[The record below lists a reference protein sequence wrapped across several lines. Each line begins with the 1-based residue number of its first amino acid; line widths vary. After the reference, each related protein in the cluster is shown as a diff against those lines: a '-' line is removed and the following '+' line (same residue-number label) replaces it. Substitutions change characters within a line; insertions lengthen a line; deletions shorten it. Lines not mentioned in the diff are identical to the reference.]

1 MADMNL
7 EMAVT
12 LKDQASAG
20 LKKVADE
27 VEKGAK
33 RATEAAKR
41 GAKEQQDAARQTDV
55 LQSALSG
62 KAENY
67 ARRLAQTRQTL
78 GIRSEHQIQRE
89 IQRTEAAYNRLARSG
104 RASAMELNR
113 AYAASRQQIAQ
124 LNAEMGRMP
133 TSSVVGSRFG
143 GLLSN
148 AGRGVTGLAAGVTA
162 GTMYLREPVRKEMS
176 YDRQLAMVANTAFSD
191 RDVDGRI
198 AGKQELHNAVK
209 KAVETGGGTKEDA
222 LASLDTLLASGAVSA
237 ETAMNLLPTLQKGAV
252 ATGASSED
260 LARIAISSMQQFG
273 IGEQDIG
280 KVLDM
285 AVAAGQAG
293 NFELADMARW
303 LPQQMAAAKAMGLN
317 GMDGLQTLLV
327 ANQQARVTAG
337 SSDEAGN
344 NLVNL
349 LAKISSKETKE
360 RFEKV
365 EYTDKNGKKHD
376 GIDLIKSM
384 EGYKSKGQNSLE
396 AFMSIMDDVVGS
408 DEKYKEL
415 QKKLASAPTKER
427 EALLNEMTDLVEGT
441 ALGKIIS
448 DRQALMALL
457 GIRNNVQLGAEVKA
471 QVENSDGAVEKSHQV
486 IKDTNDYK
494 VEDAK
499 NTAEFAQMQGIKGF
513 NNILGSV
520 SETLSEYGKE
530 YPNLTS
536 ALAGATTMIGG
547 LGTAA
552 FAAAGSLALLNL
564 GKGGNA
570 VGGAIDVA
578 TTVGGNGRV
587 TTGGKWSKA
596 LNIGSRA
603 LGMASVATMLTG
615 DENPDERRM
624 REYHWDNTKLS
635 DKERYEIASKAVSNG
650 WADDKYLLDIE
661 KFGSDP
667 DEVKRLTAQ
676 FKQNKFKLDFKKLD
690 SWFSSD
696 DEKAKMLTSF
706 NQKWHELTPEQQ
718 ASVSE
723 QRSKF
728 EARQKIKAN
737 NILNGVGSWVA
748 NDEERAYAKTVL
760 DGKADWQVVQN
771 KFYAGLNNPN
781 LGKSSVLKGNA
792 VSAGDGSLANIDFT
806 PLTQSQAQQMNT
818 FQTTLTADI
827 QSLGQSIS
835 AGLLSAIQAQTTT
848 LQNKITVELE
858 GRVVAEQVSEQQYQN
873 FKRGV

>member
-7 EMAVT
+7 KMAVT

-33 RATEAAKR
+33 RATDAAKR

-104 RASAMELNR
+104 RASATELNR

-124 LNAEMGRMP
+124 LNAEMGKMP
-133 TSSVVGSRFG
+133 APSFGSKMMG
-143 GLLSN
+143 Y
-148 AGRGVTGLAAGVTA
+148 GRVATGVAAGVSVGAT
-162 GTMYLREPVRKEMS
+162 
-176 YDRQLAMVANTAFSD
+176 LAARPIKNTADYNLALAYLSNTAYAD
-191 RDVDGRI
+191 RDN
-198 AGKQELHNAVK
+198 AGKKAGMDNIHNVIKDATVK
-209 KAVETGGGTKEDA
+209 YGGSK
-222 LASLDTLLASGAVSA
+222 
-237 ETAMNLLPTLQKGAV
+237 ETAMEALGSLVSQGKVSVDTALNLLPSIQKNAMATGSSTTDIANLVNAGLGYGLKENEIQDFLDYANVAGKAGGFELRDMAQYAPSLFAKAKGA
-252 ATGASSED
+252 
-260 LARIAISSMQQFG
+260 
-273 IGEQDIG
+273 
-280 KVLDM
+280 
-285 AVAAGQAG
+285 
-293 NFELADMARW
+293 
-303 LPQQMAAAKAMGLN
+303 GLE
-317 GMDGLQTLLV
+317 GMDGAKKMFKMLQQIYNVSGGSSETATNTMNFLSKVNSQDTLNRAKKIEYTGKDGKHYDGVDLKKSMMSYMNKGQDTVDAFLSVVDDILVGDKEYQKLKQLVDKAQSQGERNSALESVANYVQGSRVGELV
-327 ANQQARVTAG
+327 ADQQAWLGLFGIRSQRQTGQNVEEAYINAKGETDRDALFI
-337 SSDEAGN
+337 SEQAAVKFQSAGN
-344 NLVNL
+344 
-349 LAKISSKETKE
+349 
-360 RFEKV
+360 
-365 EYTDKNGKKHD
+365 
-376 GIDLIKSM
+376 
-384 EGYKSKGQNSLE
+384 
-396 AFMSIMDDVVGS
+396 
-408 DEKYKEL
+408 KY
-415 QKKLASAPTKER
+415 
-427 EALLNEMTDLVEGT
+427 EMT
-441 ALGKIIS
+441 
-448 DRQALMALL
+448 
-457 GIRNNVQLGAEVKA
+457 
-471 QVENSDGAVEKSHQV
+471 QVENFNSVTNWTADLAQKMTEYGEQYPALSQAMVGAVDS
-486 IKDTNDYK
+486 IK
-494 VEDAK
+494 
-499 NTAEFAQMQGIKGF
+499 I
-513 NNILGSV
+513 
-520 SETLSEYGKE
+520 
-530 YPNLTS
+530 
-536 ALAGATTMIGG
+536 

-587 TTGGKWSKA
+587 AAGGKWGKL
-596 LNIGSRA
+596 LNVGSRA
-603 LGMASVATMLTG
+603 LGVAGAATMLTSS
-615 DENPDERRM
+615 ENADERRM

-661 KFGSDP
+661 KFGSNP

-676 FKQNKFKLDFKKLD
+676 FKQNKFKLDFKKLN

-706 NQKWHELTPEQQ
+706 NRNWHELTPEQQ

-806 PLTQSQAQQMNT
+806 PLTQSQEQQMNT

-827 QSLGQSIS
+827 QSLGKSIS